1 MAVFIL
7 ETDYSSK
14 IILKPC
20 HFHIERNYLPD
31 ANYPTE
37 NLSEME
43 NRERKQRR
51 RRRQRERQKIQ
62 QVCISKTTTCTYITR
77 FVHFGAVFE
86 RLRRETS

>member
-14 IILKPC
+14 IILKAC

-43 NRERKQRR
+43 NRELNQR
-51 RRRQRERQKIQ
+51 
-62 QVCISKTTTCTYITR
+62 
-77 FVHFGAVFE
+77 
-86 RLRRETS
+86 

>member
-43 NRERKQRR
+43 NRERN
-51 RRRQRERQKIQ
+51 KILL
-62 QVCISKTTTCTYITR
+62 VSY
-77 FVHFGAVFE
+77 VD
-86 RLRRETS
+86 RLLFK